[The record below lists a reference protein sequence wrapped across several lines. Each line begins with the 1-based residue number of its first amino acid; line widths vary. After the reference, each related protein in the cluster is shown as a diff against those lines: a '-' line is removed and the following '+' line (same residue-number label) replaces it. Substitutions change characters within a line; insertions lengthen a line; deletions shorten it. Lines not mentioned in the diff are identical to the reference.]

1 MVRGR
6 LYSTTTARVRPATRL
21 ARPRVLAACF
31 AARTRTSSTGNP
43 IKDAAICARC
53 AGSSAML
60 SAATSA
66 SSIVGLSRRT
76 RRRPHF
82 VFQVAPIGPSSLF
95 LLALSY
101 QKCCT
106 ATNEFRA
113 GGTHPMWLRTDYDVR
128 FRLLDLTRVSQQV

>member
-1 MVRGR
+1 
-6 LYSTTTARVRPATRL
+6 
-21 ARPRVLAACF
+21 
-31 AARTRTSSTGNP
+31 
-43 IKDAAICARC
+43 
-53 AGSSAML
+53 ML

-95 LLALSY
+95 LITLLY

-106 ATNEFRA
+106 ATNKFGA
-113 GGTHPMWLRTDYDVR
+113 GRSHPMWLRTDYDVR
-128 FRLLDLTRVSQQV
+128 FRLLVLTRVNQQVSSQARAATSPDWTALSTQSAGNPST